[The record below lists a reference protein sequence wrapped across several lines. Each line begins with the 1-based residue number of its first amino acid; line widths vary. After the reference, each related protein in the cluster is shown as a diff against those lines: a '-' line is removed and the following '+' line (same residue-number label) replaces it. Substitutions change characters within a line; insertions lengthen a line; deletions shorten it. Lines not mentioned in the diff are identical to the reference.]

1 MFRGAFDNF
10 LNGGSLEITFT
21 VPVSRKHFLMSYKTR
36 QDSKE
41 TQVMIINSQLNMKH
55 RKYFNRIKNYRVTHK
70 ECDYNDELKF
80 FKSLKIEL
88 DILNDFEVKETSLQ
102 L

>member
-1 MFRGAFDNF
+1 
-10 LNGGSLEITFT
+10 
-21 VPVSRKHFLMSYKTR
+21 
-36 QDSKE
+36 
-41 TQVMIINSQLNMKH
+41 MIINSQLNMKH